1 MKKHVIL
8 RKNEKSLGVFVMEFI
23 GPDCSLQFLRDEH
36 AAWCEASERLAK
48 MEIILS
54 TLAGNHH
61 PATDN
66 ERKAMVCWH
75 NATAI
80 LREIDRREKLSALP
94 EMIVEE
100 IDEIEDNQPLKLKRA
115 KKIEVEEPTTVKRQK
130 VKNGKNGKNANA
142 TKKRKI
148 VN

>member
-1 MKKHVIL
+1 M
-8 RKNEKSLGVFVMEFI
+8 
-23 GPDCSLQFLRDEH
+23 
-36 AAWCEASERLAK
+36 AK
-48 MEIILS
+48 IEIIKS

-61 PATDN
+61 PTDN

-75 NATAI
+75 NANAI

-100 IDEIEDNQPLKLKRA
+100 IDEFEQPSKLKRA
-115 KKIEVEEPTTVKRQK
+115 KKIEVEDPTITKRQK
-130 VKNGKNGKNANA
+130 VKNKAA

-148 VN
+148 VIDLVDD

>member
-1 MKKHVIL
+1 
-8 RKNEKSLGVFVMEFI
+8 
-23 GPDCSLQFLRDEH
+23 LQ
-36 AAWCEASERLAK
+36 ARLAK
-48 MEIILS
+48 IEIIES

-61 PATDN
+61 PTDN

-75 NATAI
+75 NANAI

-100 IDEIEDNQPLKLKRA
+100 IDEFEQPSKLKRA
-115 KKIEVEEPTTVKRQK
+115 KKIEVEEPSIKRQK
-130 VKNGKNGKNANA
+130 VKNNKAA

-148 VN
+148 GWID